1 MTNPEDTGW
10 VNPHD
15 GKTYYEGD
23 SIPAYIFDSS
33 GALVYGE
40 ACVRL
45 NDPGFMGV
53 VMVKHQGR
61 TMEVEYTPTIPVE
74 EIIDWV
80 MPAIEPDEDVYFI
93 GPESPGWRWYYARRA
108 PLASRSTTLASGDD
122 MKV

>member
-23 SIPAYIFDSS
+23 SIPAYLFDSS

-61 TMEVEYTPTIPVE
+61 TITKVSSQPMNHVLYQNI
-74 EIIDWV
+74 
-80 MPAIEPDEDVYFI
+80 
-93 GPESPGWRWYYARRA
+93 
-108 PLASRSTTLASGDD
+108 LQSRQT
-122 MKV
+122 

>member
-15 GKTYYEGD
+15 GITYYEGD
-23 SIPAYIFDSS
+23 SIPAYLFDSS

-53 VMVKHQGR
+53 VWLNTKVGH
-61 TMEVEYTPTIPVE
+61 EVVIPPRSVE
-74 EIIDWV
+74 EIIEWV
-80 MPAIEPDEDVYFI
+80 ILLLNLMRMCILLA
-93 GPESPGWRWYYARRA
+93 ESPGWRWC
-108 PLASRSTTLASGDD
+108 
-122 MKV
+122 